1 MVCAIMKRF
10 WDFICVF
17 APIKTV
23 LFNLHYLPF
32 ADAVK
37 CPIFIYKHTRL
48 VQMNGTLIVSAP
60 LRTGMI
66 KIGHYVPGTQDERY
80 QQTTW
85 EILGRIE
92 FVGNACIGRGTNISV
107 GKNATMTVGDNL
119 TVSGNTEFYCHH
131 RISIGDS
138 CTLSWGILMM
148 DTDFHAIKDNTSQ
161 KTINA
166 PRPIHIGNH
175 VWIGSRVTV
184 LKGVRMAS
192 NTIIAAASVIT
203 KSFDEE
209 YCVIGGS
216 GKDASILR
224 HNVQWEN

>member
-1 MVCAIMKRF
+1 
-10 WDFICVF
+10 
-17 APIKTV
+17 
-23 LFNLHYLPF
+23 
-32 ADAVK
+32 
-37 CPIFIYKHTRL
+37 
-48 VQMNGTLIVSAP
+48 
-60 LRTGMI
+60 
-66 KIGHYVPGTQDERY
+66 
-80 QQTTW
+80 
-85 EILGRIE
+85 
-92 FVGNACIGRGTNISV
+92 
-107 GKNATMTVGDNL
+107 
-119 TVSGNTEFYCHH
+119 
-131 RISIGDS
+131 
-138 CTLSWGILMM
+138 MM